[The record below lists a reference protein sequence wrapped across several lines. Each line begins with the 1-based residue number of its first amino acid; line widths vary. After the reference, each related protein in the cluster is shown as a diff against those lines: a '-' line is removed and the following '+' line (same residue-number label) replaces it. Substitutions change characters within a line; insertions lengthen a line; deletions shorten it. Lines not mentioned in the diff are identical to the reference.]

1 MDKAFIHKVEQ
12 TILEH
17 IEDELFGVSE
27 LASEIGFSKSQLL
40 RKIKAVTGKTA
51 SEFIREIR
59 LQEAAKLI
67 LKENYTASEISYR
80 VGFNSPSYFCKCFH
94 DHFGVTP
101 GEYKEGNKKQRGIS
115 FPEKSKAFKSK
126 KNIIIGSLVFIV
138 LVLLSFIFIKKII
151 QIKQENKPYSIA
163 VLPVKNNSNDK
174 TNQYFAD
181 GVMDDILN
189 HLSTIKDFRVISRTT
204 MEQYRETNKT
214 IPKMAK
220 ELKVNYIIE
229 SSIQKYKDSVMIFIQ
244 LIDAKKDKQIWSK
257 RFKKE
262 FKNIFTIESE
272 IATQI
277 ATELKIT
284 LSPSEIQKIETKPT
298 DNIEAYTLYLRGRF
312 FWHQRTKKDIIN
324 SIYYFN
330 KALELDSSY
339 ALAYSGLADAYFIM
353 AWWGFIPENIGFD
366 KGKEFAQ
373 KALEIN
379 NNLGEAH
386 ATLGGIITWQE
397 WNWKEAEKELKQAI
411 SLEPNNA
418 TIHQYYS
425 ELLNILSRNKE
436 AREQIN
442 LALELNPYSIIM
454 NKVSSYIYYNNFEFQ
469 KAIEGYKITLDLA
482 DGNDIVIWYV
492 KLHII
497 SCYLNLNKNKEAI
510 DHIKKFISTDP
521 SIDDHKLIDE
531 IYKKSGIEGVVYWFI
546 DWLLQTKEKK
556 YGNKI
561 IIAKFYN
568 CVGDYQ
574 NALKYLES
582 AFENGEIEMPKINNI
597 PDFKSIKTEPRFQT
611 ILKKMNLA
619 DY

>member
-12 TILEH
+12 TILKH

-67 LKENYTASEISYR
+67 LKKNYTASEISYR

-101 GEYKEGNKKQRGIS
+101 GEYKDKNQEEIS
-115 FPEKSKAFKSK
+115 FQENPKETKSK
-126 KNIIIGSLVFIV
+126 KNIIIGSIIV
-138 LVLLSFIFIKKII
+138 IILAILSFIFINRFIQKK
-151 QIKQENKPYSIA
+151 QANKPYSIA

-181 GVMDDILN
+181 GIMDDILN

-204 MEQYRETNKT
+204 MEQYRKTNKT
-214 IPKMAK
+214 IPKIAK

-229 SSIQKYKDSVMIFIQ
+229 SSIQKYKDSVMIFVQ
-244 LIDAKKDKQIWSK
+244 LIDAKKDKHIWSK

-262 FKNIFTIESE
+262 FKNIFALESE

-284 LSPSEIQKIETKPT
+284 LSPTEIQQIETKPT

-312 FWHQRTKKDIIN
+312 FWHQRTEKDLNN

-339 ALAYSGLADAYFIM
+339 ALAYSGLADTYFIM
-353 AWWGFIPENIGFD
+353 AWWGFIPKNIGFD

-373 KALEIN
+373 KALSIN

-397 WNWKEAEKELKQAI
+397 WNWKEAEKELKYAI
-411 SLEPNNA
+411 TLNPHNA
-418 TIHQYYS
+418 TIHQYYC
-425 ELLNILSRNKE
+425 ELLNILGRNIE

-442 LALELNPYSIIM
+442 LALELNPYSVIM
-454 NKVSSYIYYNNFEFQ
+454 NRVSSFIYYNNFEFQ
-469 KAIEGYKITLDLA
+469 KAIKGYQTTLDLA
-482 DGNDIVIWYV
+482 DGNNIIIKNA
-492 KLHII
+492 KLSII
-497 SCYLNLNKNKEAI
+497 CSYLNLDKNKEAI
-510 DHIKKFISTDP
+510 DQIKKFISIDP
-521 SIDDHKLIDE
+521 SYDDHELLDK
-531 IYKKSGIEGVVYWFI
+531 IYNKSGIKGVVYWFI
-546 DWLLQTKEKK
+546 DWLLESKERK
-556 YGNKI
+556 YRSKVT
-561 IIAKFYN
+561 IAKLYS
-568 CVGDYQ
+568 CIGDYQ
-574 NALKYLES
+574 NTLKYLES
-582 AFENGEIEMPKINNI
+582 ASENKEMGIPGINNI
-597 PDFKSIKTEPRFQT
+597 SDFKPIKNEPRFQA
-611 ILKKMNLA
+611 ILKKMNLT
-619 DY
+619 D

>member
-12 TILEH
+12 TVLKH

-67 LKENYTASEISYR
+67 LKKNYTASEISYR

-101 GEYKEGNKKQRGIS
+101 GEYKDKNQEEIS
-115 FPEKSKAFKSK
+115 FQENPKETKSK
-126 KNIIIGSLVFIV
+126 KNIIIGSIIVILLVI
-138 LVLLSFIFIKKII
+138 LSFFFIYRFIQKK
-151 QIKQENKPYSIA
+151 QANKPYSIA

-181 GVMDDILN
+181 GIMDDILN

-204 MEQYRETNKT
+204 MEQYRKTNKT
-214 IPKMAK
+214 IPKIAK

-229 SSIQKYKDSVMIFIQ
+229 SSIQKYKDSVMIFVQ
-244 LIDAKKDKQIWSK
+244 LIDAKKDKHVWSK

-262 FKNIFTIESE
+262 FKNIFALESE

-284 LSPSEIQKIETKPT
+284 LSPTEIQQIETKPT

-312 FWHQRTKKDIIN
+312 FWHQRTEKDLNN

-339 ALAYSGLADAYFIM
+339 ALAYSGLADTYFIM
-353 AWWGFIPENIGFD
+353 AWWGFIPKNIGFD

-373 KALEIN
+373 KALSIN

-397 WNWKEAEKELKQAI
+397 WNWKEAEKELKYAI
-411 SLEPNNA
+411 TLNPRNA
-418 TIHQYYS
+418 TIHQYYC
-425 ELLNILSRNKE
+425 ELLNILGRNIE

-442 LALELNPYSIIM
+442 LALELNPYSVIM
-454 NKVSSYIYYNNFEFQ
+454 NRVSSFIYYNNFEFQ
-469 KAIEGYKITLDLA
+469 KAIKGYQTTLDLA
-482 DGNDIVIWYV
+482 DGNNIIIKNA
-492 KLHII
+492 KLSII
-497 SCYLNLNKNKEAI
+497 CSYLNLDKNKEAI
-510 DHIKKFISTDP
+510 DQIKKFISIDP
-521 SIDDHKLIDE
+521 SYDDHELLDK
-531 IYKKSGIEGVVYWFI
+531 IYNKSGIKGVVYWFI
-546 DWLLQTKEKK
+546 DWLLESKERK
-556 YGNKI
+556 YRSKVT
-561 IIAKFYN
+561 IAKLYS
-568 CVGDYQ
+568 CIGDYQ
-574 NALKYLES
+574 NTLKYLES
-582 AFENGEIEMPKINNI
+582 ASENKEMGIPGINNI
-597 PDFKSIKTEPRFQT
+597 SDFKPIKNEPRFQA
-611 ILKKMNLA
+611 ILKKMNLT
-619 DY
+619 D